1 MLLTENFLVIVKVV
15 FDVAIGEDTVMDG
28 EVLVNGIKFGWVT
41 EDIAKGDAVARGIVE
56 ECCGIDDDD
65 VDNEAITD
73 DLKDELLTE
82 DGEGVLGESV
92 EVKDIF
98 CRLIQI
104 FIWVLRQFV
113 LWKYKPQYWQ

>member
-1 MLLTENFLVIVKVV
+1 M
-15 FDVAIGEDTVMDG
+15 
-28 EVLVNGIKFGWVT
+28 
-41 EDIAKGDAVARGIVE
+41 E
-56 ECCGIDDDD
+56 ECCGIDDDDD

-113 LWKYKPQYWQ
+113 LWKYKPQY

>member
-1 MLLTENFLVIVKVV
+1 M
-15 FDVAIGEDTVMDG
+15 
-28 EVLVNGIKFGWVT
+28 
-41 EDIAKGDAVARGIVE
+41 E

-104 FIWVLRQFV
+104 FIWFLRQFV
-113 LWKYKPQYWQ
+113 LWKYKPQY